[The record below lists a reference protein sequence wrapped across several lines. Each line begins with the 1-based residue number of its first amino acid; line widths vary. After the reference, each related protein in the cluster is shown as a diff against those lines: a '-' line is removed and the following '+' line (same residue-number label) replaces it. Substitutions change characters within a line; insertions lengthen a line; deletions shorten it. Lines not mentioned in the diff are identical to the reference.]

1 MFVPNVIRDG
11 RVYSIW
17 RVFPQKKFSLTR
29 EGCSKNK
36 EGSSIRRGLSR
47 MCKKEKGRPFI
58 L

>member
-1 MFVPNVIRDG
+1 
-11 RVYSIW
+11 
-17 RVFPQKKFSLTR
+17 VFPQKKFSLTR